1 MSNLPQLFV
10 PLLIIH
16 IFKNMDEK
24 LVDKEYLLEKLPGKY
39 GWTYTIIPEIRPAP
53 NAPFNWVKV
62 RGTIDR
68 YQIKDYRLMPSGK
81 GVLFLAVNAEIRKKI
96 QKQAGDYV
104 HIVLYPDNE
113 PIEIPKEFLLCLQ
126 DDIVALQ
133 FFNSL
138 IESEQYKYIRWI
150 YSAKGEQTKVDRIAK
165 TVTKLADRKKFADKE

>member
-1 MSNLPQLFV
+1 
-10 PLLIIH
+10 
-16 IFKNMDEK
+16 
-24 LVDKEYLLEKLPGKY
+24 
-39 GWTYTIIPEIRPAP
+39 
-53 NAPFNWVKV
+53 
-62 RGTIDR
+62 
-68 YQIKDYRLMPSGK
+68 MPSGK

-150 YSAKGEQTKVDRIAK
+150 YSAKGEQTRVDRIAK
-165 TVTKLADRKKFADKE
+165 TVTNLQTARNLQTKNNDITINPNAQASILIDEPTISAGEKNTIFLFSRQHLFLYFCSEQKIGKYMVNSLFSFTLLFLLNT

>member
-1 MSNLPQLFV
+1 MSFSYSSKFFQRKFINIRYFSIKTPV
-10 PLLIIH
+10 GGIISSG
-16 IFKNMDEK
+16 FT
-24 LVDKEYLLEKLPGKY
+24 LVTVSNDDLSAC
-39 GWTYTIIPEIRPAP
+39 I
-53 NAPFNWVKV
+53 
-62 RGTIDR
+62 
-68 YQIKDYRLMPSGK
+68 MPSGK

-150 YSAKGEQTKVDRIAK
+150 YSAKGEQTRVDRIAK
-165 TVTKLADRKKFADKE
+165 TVTQLANRKKFADKE